1 MSLLNMG
8 GQEIDLLNLKRMQQ
22 QMDQMNQQAR
32 QLGVNGIDT
41 PQLGQQA
48 PVPVQAPVQSPV
60 QAPVQQQT
68 PPQPKR
74 NLFQR
79 VGDALKDPIQNARI
93 AEAFNQMRFAPS
105 AGITA
110 NYNKMQELQ
119 VSQQKA
125 NQTVQQLRQSG
136 RDDLAD
142 MIEASPENAT
152 AIYSAYLQQQFKPTF
167 TQISGAQLNAKLAEQ
182 GLPPAYDSEKVYNY
196 DEGSQKITQI
206 GGGDTV
212 FNMPDL
218 TESQGAST
226 NFYNRALNAENR
238 LTPFE
243 SQGTQVGQ
251 ALLGEIPLIGNILQ
265 SPEYQV
271 YSALKANFISAV
283 LRKESGAAISVAE
296 FEKEDKKYFPQVG
309 DKPETIEEKRRARND
324 AIQGLKFQ
332 AGAGVELV
340 ESQGKLPAGVTV
352 KKKGSR

>member
-1 MSLLNMG
+1 MSGLFQMG
-8 GQEIDLLNLKRMQQ
+8 GQELDLLNTRRMQEELAK
-22 QMDQMNQQAR
+22 MNEQMNS
-32 QLGVNGIDT
+32 LPT
-41 PQLGQQA
+41 YQA
-48 PVPVQAPVQSPV
+48 PAPIEERSVQSSALPPVQPVE
-60 QAPVQQQT
+60 
-68 PPQPKR
+68 QPKPS
-74 NLFQR
+74 FMQR
-79 VGDALKDPIQNARI
+79 IGTKLKDPVYRAQLA
-93 AEAFNQMRFAPS
+93 AAFNTMRLNPDPNVSSRYETMAKEQR
-105 AGITA
+105 AIDRGNKTA
-110 NYNKMQELQ
+110 
-119 VSQQKA
+119 
-125 NQTVQQLRQSG
+125 QQLRASG
-136 RDDLAD
+136 RSDLAD

-152 AIYSAYLQQQFKPTF
+152 AIYSAYLQQQLKPTTSF
-167 TQISGAQLNAKLAEQ
+167 TQISGAQLNAKLAAQ

-243 SQGTQVGQ
+243 SQGTELGQ
-251 ALLGEIPLIGNILQ
+251 AILGEIPLIGNILQ
-265 SPEYQV
+265 SPQYQV

-309 DKPETIEEKRRARND
+309 DKPETITEKRRARND

-332 AGAGVELV
+332 AGAGVGLV
-340 ESQGKLPAGVTV
+340 ESQGKLPEGVTV

>member
-1 MSLLNMG
+1 MSGLFQMG
-8 GQEIDLLNLKRMQQ
+8 GSELDLLNTRRMQEELAK
-22 QMDQMNQQAR
+22 MNEQMNN
-32 QLGVNGIDT
+32 LPT
-41 PQLGQQA
+41 YQA
-48 PVPVQAPVQSPV
+48 PAPIEERSVQSSSLPPVQPAE
-60 QAPVQQQT
+60 
-68 PPQPKR
+68 QPKPS
-74 NLFQR
+74 FMQR
-79 VGDALKDPIQNARI
+79 IGTKLKDPVYRAQLA
-93 AEAFNQMRFAPS
+93 AAFNTMRLNPDPNVSSRYEAM
-105 AGITA
+105 AKEQRAIDRGNKTA
-110 NYNKMQELQ
+110 
-119 VSQQKA
+119 
-125 NQTVQQLRQSG
+125 QQLRQSG
-136 RDDLAD
+136 RGDLAD
-142 MIEASPENAT
+142 MIEATPENAT
-152 AIYSAYLQQQFKPTF
+152 AIYSAYLQQQLKPTTSF

-226 NFYNRALNAENR
+226 NFYNRALNAEGR
-238 LTPFE
+238 LAPFE
-243 SQGTQVGQ
+243 SQGTQIGQ

-309 DKPETIEEKRRARND
+309 DKPETIAEKRRARND

-332 AGAGVELV
+332 AGAGVGLV
-340 ESQGKLPAGVTV
+340 ESQGKLPEGVTV
-352 KKKGSR
+352 KKKDGS